1 MRIIMTKKEKELYI
15 DVVRAVRSARSN
27 LATDMRDYDCTWP
40 KPIIETLDEAIRYL
54 VSMRPKDK

>member
-1 MRIIMTKKEKELYI
+1 MIMTKKERELYI
-15 DVVRAVRSARSN
+15 DVVRTVRSARSS

-54 VSMRPKDK
+54 VLMRPKEK